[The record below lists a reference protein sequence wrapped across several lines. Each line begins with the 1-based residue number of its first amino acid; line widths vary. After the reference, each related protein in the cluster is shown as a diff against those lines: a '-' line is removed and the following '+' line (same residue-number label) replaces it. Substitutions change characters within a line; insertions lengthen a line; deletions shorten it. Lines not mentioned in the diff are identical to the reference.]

1 MLEILFWPRQ
11 ILEIDMGF
19 LFSSRSL
26 AWEESLDFLKFV
38 RDHGIEQFLH
48 TFHAVRSVHGD
59 LLRWGDEIE
68 YGIVHLEGGADD
80 ADRRAKA
87 ALRSAQIIEDLK
99 RIEEHGQVHGL
110 SESDR
115 FMWMPEYGSW
125 MLESTPGK
133 PYEGLSSLLAIEK
146 NMMMRRSRLL
156 SVLRP
161 NEVVPTLS
169 CFPMLGVGDS
179 TYPSYKPNGPVA
191 NSLFVPD
198 EIIFPHPRFPT
209 LTQNIRKRRGEKV
222 FISRPKF
229 IDKHT
234 KLTPRNGPHSVP
246 STVPEADD
254 LPFVYADA
262 MAFGMGC
269 CSLQTTFQ
277 AKDMAESRHL
287 YDHLAPLTP
296 IMLALSAATPIL
308 RGWLT
313 DTDCR
318 WDIVAQSVDDRTR
331 AERGVAESFT
341 PDARLAGDGIT
352 RLAKSR
358 FGPIDCYMCNC
369 RNGSDEQS
377 RASIFNDI
385 PLVYDADHYKR
396 LISSGVDPVLAAH
409 VAHLFARDPLVI
421 FPERIELDDRI
432 DSDHWES
439 IQSTNWQTV
448 RWKPPPSH
456 KGVIDTR
463 SEHHIGWRVEFRSM
477 EIQLTDFENAAFVV
491 FVVLLS
497 RVILGLELN
506 TYIPISLLDENMEK
520 AQKRDAVLNEKFW
533 FRSNLMPEEIVAQ
546 SSCGKSEP
554 AGIERMTIDEILNGK
569 GDYYPGLI
577 PLCRTYLDFI
587 GCDSITRSQ
596 VDKYLNLLSDRG
608 CGKLK
613 TNAAWI
619 RDFVRNHPDY
629 KFDSRVP
636 HSTAYDLI
644 LACKDIGEGK
654 RHESSLIGD
663 DVRVPRICPGMNPFQ
678 FVHSNQQH
686 TADVD
691 AVSAARSAC
700 ANSNKC
706 KRSLLRTYIK
716 RAIDKKVDSVNAEL
730 GEKMKEMEELKAEI
744 NHLMDN
750 IALMRTGSET
760 AMAGGNSD

>member
-1 MLEILFWPRQ
+1 
-11 ILEIDMGF
+11 MGF
-19 LFSSRSL
+19 LFSSQSL
-26 AWEESLDFLKFV
+26 AWEDSLEFLKYV
-38 RDHGIEQFLH
+38 REHGIEQFLH

-68 YGIVHLEGGADD
+68 YGVLHLEGGDTD
-80 ADRRAKA
+80 PDRRVKA
-87 ALRSAQIIEDLK
+87 SLRSADIIEDLK
-99 RIEEHGQVHGL
+99 RIEEHGQMHGL
-110 SESDR
+110 SESDK

-133 PYEGLSSLLAIEK
+133 PYEGLSSLLSIEK

-161 NEVVPTLS
+161 KEVVPTLS

-179 TYPSYKPNGPVA
+179 TFPSFKPAGPVA
-191 NSLFVPD
+191 NSIFVPD
-198 EIIFPHPRFPT
+198 EVIFPHPRFPT
-209 LTQNIRKRRGEKV
+209 LTQNIRERRGDKV
-222 FISRPKF
+222 FITRPKF
-229 IDKHT
+229 VDTQT
-234 KLTPRNGPHSVP
+234 KLVYLDERVSVP
-246 STVPEADD
+246 SSPFEADD

-277 AKDMAESRHL
+277 AKDLAESRHL

-318 WDIVAQSVDDRTR
+318 WEIVAQSVDDRTR
-331 AERGVAESFT
+331 SERASFE
-341 PDARLAGDGIT
+341 PSEPNPLLAGNGVT
-352 RLAKSR
+352 PLAKSR

-369 RNGSDEQS
+369 KNGSNEQS
-377 RASIFNDI
+377 RASIYNDI
-385 PLVYDADHYKR
+385 PLVYDPDHYKR
-396 LISSGVDPVLAAH
+396 LISSGVDPILAQH

-421 FPERIELDDRI
+421 FPEKVELDDRV

-448 RWKPPPSH
+448 RWKPPPVH
-456 KGVIDTR
+456 KGVMDTR
-463 SEHHIGWRVEFRSM
+463 SERHIGWRVEFRSM

-506 TYIPISLLDENMEK
+506 TYIPISCLDENIQT
-520 AQKRDAVLNEKFW
+520 AQKRDAVLKEKFW
-533 FRSNLMPEEIVAQ
+533 FRSNLMPEEVVKQ
-546 SSCGKSEP
+546 SACGGSETS
-554 AGIERMTIDEILNGK
+554 GIELMTIDEILNGK
-569 GDYYPGLI
+569 DDYYPGLI

-587 GCDSITRSQ
+587 GCDSITRAQ
-596 VDKYLNLLSDRG
+596 VDKYLNFLSDRG
-608 CGKLK
+608 CGRLK

-619 RDFVRNHPDY
+619 RDFVRGHPDY
-629 KFDSRVP
+629 KQDSRVP
-636 HSTAYDLI
+636 NSTAYDLI
-644 LACKDIGEGK
+644 VACTEIGQGQ
-654 RHESSLIGD
+654 RHEPSLIGD
-663 DVRVPRICPGMNPFQ
+663 NHIPKIVAGMNPFQ
-678 FVHSNQQH
+678 FVYQQH

-691 AVSAARSAC
+691 AVSAARTAC
-700 ANSNKC
+700 AGSSKC

-716 RAIDKKVDSVNAEL
+716 RAIARKVDSANGDLQAKLV
-730 GEKMKEMEELKAEI
+730 EMESLKSEI
-744 NHLMDN
+744 AHLMDN
-750 IALMRTGSET
+750 IELIRSGSEQAFVNNT
-760 AMAGGNSD
+760 D